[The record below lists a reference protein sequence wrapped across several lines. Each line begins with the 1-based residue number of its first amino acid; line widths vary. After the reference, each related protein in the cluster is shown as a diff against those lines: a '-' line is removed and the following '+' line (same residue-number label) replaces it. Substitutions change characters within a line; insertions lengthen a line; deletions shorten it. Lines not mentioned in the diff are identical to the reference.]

1 MCVVVADSLVRVVA
15 AQYRAPEMCDVRRG
29 ERIDERVDIWAC
41 GVLLY
46 KVCTLAQ
53 SCPCRHPSP
62 GLILTL
68 PSS

>member
-1 MCVVVADSLVRVVA
+1 MADSLVCVVVADSLVRVVA

-46 KVCTLAQ
+46 KVCTLA
-53 SCPCRHPSP
+53 
-62 GLILTL
+62 
-68 PSS
+68 